1 MSLLKITIV
10 TNLQEKVV
18 LQFKSTSGAPFMSG
32 QSHQSKQ
39 WLWLLIAGLIL
50 IAIATFAISSHG
62 WLLGILLGFGGL
74 LVVFASSEMMIHA
87 VDGYAKRQ
95 KMNSFVAGTMAGL
108 SSNIPELVM
117 LAFVLMASPRI
128 GFIVTVLTLHVGA
141 AAFGLYCGTLP
152 RDIEG
157 NAALPKPLVKLSTD
171 LYAAAAGV
179 FFSLGVIMLLMKAFA
194 ENGAT
199 TTYLTTTDLYVFG
212 TILLT
217 IQVIATVRL
226 VKRFSKQHKP
236 ESQDD
241 IPLEVTSLETMM
253 SIKTIISFGLGGL
266 AMSVIGGHSVGEFA
280 GILVHKLS
288 AAGYSEM
295 FGAIILSVFAAAGAF
310 IMIGTAHFQGKYNI
324 AMANASGAITQVPFL
339 VLPAAMIMLAIFT
352 QTGIIP
358 IAGGLNGVI
367 PIDLHTTSAI
377 FLGFPSMLILWKAVQ
392 DDGKVNWLETTS
404 MIAIFALAIYL
415 LVAHG

>member
-1 MSLLKITIV
+1 MS
-10 TNLQEKVV
+10 
-18 LQFKSTSGAPFMSG
+18 S

-39 WLWLLIAGLIL
+39 WLWLLIAGLVMV
-50 IAIATFAISSHG
+50 AFATFAIHSHG
-62 WLLGILLGFGGL
+62 WLKGITLGVGGL

-87 VDGYAKRQ
+87 VDGYAKRK

-117 LAFVLMASPRI
+117 LGFVLMATPRV
-128 GFIVTVLTLHVGA
+128 GFIVTILTLHVGA

-152 RDIEG
+152 RDVEG
-157 NAALPKPLVKLSTD
+157 NAALPPPLVKLSTD

-179 FFSLGVIMLLMKAFA
+179 FFSLGVIMLLMKAF
-194 ENGAT
+194 EVRGSSETFLN
-199 TTYLTTTDLYVFG
+199 TTDLYVFG
-212 TILLT
+212 AILLSV
-217 IQVIATVRL
+217 QVVAIVRL
-226 VKRFSKQHKP
+226 VKRFSGNHKP
-236 ESQDD
+236 ASQDD
-241 IPLEVTSLETMM
+241 IPLEVTASETLMP
-253 SIKTIISFGLGGL
+253 IKTILAFGVAGL
-266 AMSVIGGHSVGEFA
+266 AVSIIGGHAVGEFA
-280 GILVHKLS
+280 GILVRKL
-288 AAGYSEM
+288 AEAGYSEM
-295 FGAIILSVFAAAGAF
+295 FGAVILSVFAAAGAF
-310 IMIGTAHFQGKYNI
+310 VMIGTAHFQGKYNI

-358 IAGGLNGVI
+358 LAGGIDGVI

-377 FLGFPSMLILWKAVQ
+377 LLGFPSMLILWKAVQ

-404 MIAIFALAIYL
+404 MIAVFVLAIYL